1 MRSEWK
7 KKSEKSAGRKRIES
21 RERWVKIG
29 KALREIRES
38 LGLSQEDMA
47 DILGVSWTTYQRYE
61 KGKINPENILP
72 LIEETL
78 GIPEIEIRIR
88 AGLYDIDDIIKAIKR
103 VRGSIQKTTEE
114 AEEEMHLPELEE
126 IEELLKKLPPEKKK
140 RALKAIKE
148 QLELM
153 AV

>member
-114 AEEEMHLPELEE
+114 EEMHLPELEE
-126 IEELLKKLPPEKKK
+126 IEELLRSLPPEK
-140 RALKAIKE
+140 RRKAIQTCKE